1 MKFEVFEAKT
11 LEDAKA
17 KALEEL
23 NVSEEEIISTHEEK
37 KGKLF
42 KGSTVLFKAVKIS
55 TVAEFIKENLKEL
68 LENMNIEAQFE
79 TNVRNSQINIKMY
92 SDKNNIL
99 IGKNGQTLMAIQTIL
114 RQQVYN
120 KINVYPH
127 ILLDVENYKE
137 KKLSNLE
144 RRLDELKQENTY
156 ITVVANKVASVEELD
171 NKVIGTV
178 LFDINT
184 ANPAVEIN
192 NQLINVSALLDAFPS
207 AKIQLEGYADEETGT
222 PEYNQKL
229 SEERTAYVQNLLTTK
244 YNVPN
249 DRIVTISYGST
260 KKAYTTSL
268 AEQRVVV
275 LRLVF

>member
-1 MKFEVFEAKT
+1 LKRGIKMKFEVFEAKT

-17 KALEEL
+17 KALDEL
-23 NVSEEEIISTHEEK
+23 NVSEEEIISTYEEK

-55 TVAEFIKENLKEL
+55 TVAEYIKENLKEL

-144 RRLDELKQENTY
+144 RNAKRIAREVMKTKID
-156 ITVVANKVASVEELD
+156 VELD
-171 NKVIGTV
+171 NMNSYERRI
-178 LFDINT
+178 IHN
-184 ANPAVEIN
+184 
-192 NQLINVSALLDAFPS
+192 AL
-207 AKIQLEGYADEETGT
+207 ADFK
-222 PEYNQKL
+222 N
-229 SEERTAYVQNLLTTK
+229 
-244 YNVPN
+244 
-249 DRIVTISYGST
+249 IS
-260 KKAYTTSL
+260 TTS
-268 AEQRVVV
+268 EGEEPNRHIVI
-275 LRLVF
+275 RYKKED

>member
-23 NVSEEEIISTHEEK
+23 NVSEEEIISTYEEK

-42 KGSTVLFKAVKIS
+42 KGSTVLLKAVKIS
-55 TVAEFIKENLKEL
+55 TVAEFIKDNLKEL

-144 RRLDELKQENTY
+144 RNAKRIAKEVMKTKID
-156 ITVVANKVASVEELD
+156 VELD
-171 NKVIGTV
+171 NMNSYERRI
-178 LFDINT
+178 IHN
-184 ANPAVEIN
+184 
-192 NQLINVSALLDAFPS
+192 AL
-207 AKIQLEGYADEETGT
+207 ADFK
-222 PEYNQKL
+222 N
-229 SEERTAYVQNLLTTK
+229 
-244 YNVPN
+244 
-249 DRIVTISYGST
+249 IS
-260 KKAYTTSL
+260 TTS
-268 AEQRVVV
+268 EGEEPNRHIVI
-275 LRLVF
+275 RYKKED

>member
-11 LEDAKA
+11 LEDAK
-17 KALEEL
+17 KMALETL
-23 NVSEEEIISTHEEK
+23 NVSEDE

-55 TVAEFIKENLKEL
+55 TVAEFIKDNLKEL

-144 RRLDELKQENTY
+144 RNAKRIAKEVMKTKID
-156 ITVVANKVASVEELD
+156 VELD
-171 NKVIGTV
+171 NMNSYERRI
-178 LFDINT
+178 IHN
-184 ANPAVEIN
+184 
-192 NQLINVSALLDAFPS
+192 AL
-207 AKIQLEGYADEETGT
+207 ADFK
-222 PEYNQKL
+222 N
-229 SEERTAYVQNLLTTK
+229 
-244 YNVPN
+244 
-249 DRIVTISYGST
+249 IS
-260 KKAYTTSL
+260 TTS
-268 AEQRVVV
+268 EGEEPNRHIVI
-275 LRLVF
+275 RYKKED

>member
-23 NVSEEEIISTHEEK
+23 NVSEEEIISTYEEK

-55 TVAEFIKENLKEL
+55 TVAEFIKDNLKEL

-120 KINVYPH
+120 CINVYPH

-144 RRLDELKQENTY
+144 RNAKRIAKEVMKTKID
-156 ITVVANKVASVEELD
+156 VELD
-171 NKVIGTV
+171 NMNSYERRI
-178 LFDINT
+178 IHN
-184 ANPAVEIN
+184 
-192 NQLINVSALLDAFPS
+192 AL
-207 AKIQLEGYADEETGT
+207 ADFK
-222 PEYNQKL
+222 N
-229 SEERTAYVQNLLTTK
+229 
-244 YNVPN
+244 
-249 DRIVTISYGST
+249 IS
-260 KKAYTTSL
+260 TTS
-268 AEQRVVV
+268 EGEEPNRHIVI
-275 LRLVF
+275 RYKKED